1 MFRKKDEREKSAYAV
16 AIQYSNLIVALLM
29 FCLIIVQS
37 LLGDDIVAFYGWHVK
52 IYIDEGIR
60 NGFTFIMSTQII
72 IMFISQMI
80 INRRFGGESRPIVS
94 GDNKFRFMDER
105 EKVVSAKSI
114 EIGMT
119 YISIYFVIW
128 AVMDIIKYGV
138 IGPAAIMLIFIFIV
152 YMLARFLVLVKLGG

>member
-16 AIQYSNLIVALLM
+16 AVQYSNLIVALLM

-37 LLGDDIVAFYGWHVK
+37 LLGDIVAFYGWHIK
-52 IYIDEGIR
+52 IHIDEGIR

-72 IMFISQMI
+72 IIFISQMI